1 MSAFEMITLLA
12 SVTLL
17 VAIGI
22 DNWRWRARHE
32 RAADDAAM
40 WKKSAESAEMA
51 MNHAIEREG
60 YAIASEARAK
70 VQCEEAEQKLA
81 AAEAQ
86 AKADRDHLRMY
97 QEKVIPN
104 VIKER
109 DRWHDIA
116 TEDAAGYGAAQNLMM
131 QHLDRMAKIANRPL
145 PKQVVD
151 LQRIIAD
158 RAPVT
163 QTERVP
169 ESEHQ
174 AGVVV
179 KLPPLKGKTWNGT
192 EPPPDGAA

>member
-1 MSAFEMITLLA
+1 MTIIWGVAVVA
-12 SVTLL
+12 VL
-17 VAIGI
+17 VAYFVLHSFEI
-22 DNWRWRARHE
+22 RRLKKVFRESEE
-32 RAADDAAM
+32 RFAA
-40 WKKSAESAEMA
+40 SIRVAERDLNHSSLMLAVAE
-51 MNHAIEREG
+51 G
-60 YAIASEARAK
+60 
-70 VQCEEAEQKLA
+70 EAERLRAELA
-81 AAEAQ
+81 TAAELRDAAEAQ

-131 QHLDRMAKIANRPL
+131 QHLDRMAKIANKPL